1 MTTLEQALNTVSQL
15 TIEQQEMLI
24 QIVQNRL
31 LENRRQEIAED
42 AKQGI
47 SSFHKGEL
55 KSQTAEEV
63 IAELRETVRD
73 DQ

>member
-15 TIEQQEMLI
+15 PIEQQEMLI

-42 AKQGI
+42 AKQAI

-55 KSQTAEEV
+55 KLQTAKEV
-63 IAELRETVRD
+63 IAELQQTLQD
-73 DQ
+73 D

>member
-15 TIEQQEMLI
+15 PIEQQEMLI

-31 LENRRQEIAED
+31 RENHRQEIAED
-42 AKQGI
+42 AKQAI
-47 SSFHKGEL
+47 LSFHKGEL
-55 KSQTAEEV
+55 KTQTADEI
-63 IAELRETVRD
+63 IAELQETLDD